1 MRYLIFIPLLFCA
14 LHCFGQSPDIKID
27 NDYFLLGTLNDYI
40 GRDKYNAVAN
50 RVDEYYPNEKPLVS
64 LLDSIYKNCYP
75 DLALSTSPQTG
86 RLELRSTVLAQKVN
100 DFYDFQPSG
109 RGTYCGK
116 ADFKTLNLDSLA
128 KTPDFHTKYFEPVYT
143 GRVKT
148 DIFKNDS
155 ERFSFIAGA
164 FIRFGGKK
172 DSLYYISIPNST
184 SKVNALTEQLKY
196 LKCTNVDYVI
206 KKDYIPCGH
215 TVYFTPTEE
224 LKNYLETNYQK
235 QRVSNF
241 R

>member
-1 MRYLIFIPLLFCA
+1 MKSLLFIPLLFCA
-14 LHCFGQSPDIKID
+14 FHCFGQSSDIKIN
-27 NDYFLLGTLNDYI
+27 NDYFLLGTLNDYM
-40 GRDKYNAVAN
+40 GRDKYSEVAN

-64 LLDSIYKNCYP
+64 VLDSIYKNSYP
-75 DLALSTSPQTG
+75 DLALATSPQTG
-86 RLELRSTVLAQKVN
+86 RLELRSTLLSQKIN

-128 KTPDFHTKYFEPVYT
+128 KTPDFHSKYFESVYT
-143 GRVKT
+143 GSVKT
-148 DIFKNDS
+148 DIFTSDS

-164 FIRFGGKK
+164 YIRFGGKK
-172 DSLYYISIPNST
+172 DSLYYISISNST
-184 SKVNALTEQLKY
+184 SKVKVLAEQLKY

-224 LKNYLETNYQK
+224 LRNYLETSYRK
-235 QRVSNF
+235 QGHL
-241 R
+241 

>member
-1 MRYLIFIPLLFCA
+1 
-14 LHCFGQSPDIKID
+14 
-27 NDYFLLGTLNDYI
+27 TLNDYM
-40 GRDKYNAVAN
+40 GRDKYSEVAN

-64 LLDSIYKNCYP
+64 LLDSIYKNSYP

-86 RLELRSTVLAQKVN
+86 RLELRSTLLAQKAN
-100 DFYDFQPSG
+100 DFYDFQSSG

-128 KTPDFHTKYFEPVYT
+128 KTPDFRSKYFESVYT
-143 GRVKT
+143 GRMKD
-148 DIFKNDS
+148 DIFTRNS

-164 FIRFGGKK
+164 YIRFGGKK

-196 LKCTNVDYVI
+196 LKCTNVNYII

-224 LKNYLETNYQK
+224 LKNYLETSYREYK
-235 QRVSNF
+235 SL
-241 R
+241 